1 MSKNEATQKP
11 KTFSTTPPPAA
22 AEPKFQSTLV
32 HHLPLRNHRLCT
44 SPMSYGMGSDEDTV
58 PLTHH
63 GRRGGGHGT
72 RSGSNRSK
80 RGNSSKASRFA
91 KELYGDTYSTSSSSS
106 SSSSSFRTKAQRR
119 DTERRHTNFLAQEMK
134 KQDQLI
140 KEQDSS
146 LEMLSSN
153 LTRLGDISH
162 VVSREL
168 DQQADMLDD
177 LDKEVNKGN
186 DVVGV

>member
-1 MSKNEATQKP
+1 
-11 KTFSTTPPPAA
+11 
-22 AEPKFQSTLV
+22 
-32 HHLPLRNHRLCT
+32 
-44 SPMSYGMGSDEDTV
+44 MSYGMGSDEDTV

-186 DVVGV
+186 DLVGV